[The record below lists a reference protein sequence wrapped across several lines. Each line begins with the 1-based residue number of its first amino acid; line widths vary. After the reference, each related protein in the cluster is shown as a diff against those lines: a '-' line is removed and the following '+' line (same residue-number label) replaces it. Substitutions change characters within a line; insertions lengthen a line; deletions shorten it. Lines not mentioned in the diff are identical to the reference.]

1 MLIDARQ
8 SEETRVVIT
17 STQEG
22 RLLEYDYE
30 STSRK
35 IIKGNIYL
43 AKVVRIEPSLQAA
56 FVEYGQERHGFLP
69 FSDIHPDYYRLPEH
83 EPAKVAE
90 VVPEETIAKAGSE
103 FKYNSALKDQDETS
117 DDVSADAPV
126 ATEEDAENISSF
138 RRERMYRHHKIQ
150 EVIKKGQVILVQV
163 AREQRGEKGAA
174 LTTYLTLAGRYCVLM
189 PNAGRAGGVS
199 RKINDNGDRQRLK
212 RILDG
217 IEVPEGMG
225 LIIRTAGMDRTKVEI
240 KKDLDYLLRIWQKIR
255 DLTLAST
262 APQLIHTEGNILQR
276 AIRDLYTKDIDEICV
291 EGDEAFQITKSY
303 MKILM
308 PTHVKK
314 VKAYE
319 NTTVPMF
326 QHHHVEE
333 QLSAI
338 QDVKVQLK
346 SGGYLVINTT
356 EALVAIDVNS
366 GRSTKERHIDDT
378 ALLTNIEAAE
388 EVARQLRLRDLAG
401 LIVIDFIDM
410 DNEEHNAQ
418 VEKQLKDCLQEDRAR
433 IQVGL
438 ISSFGLLEMSRQR
451 LRPSLFESTMT
462 TCDMCNGTGHVRDSL
477 SLALQAFRVLESNIL
492 NAKADDQFTLI
503 LPVASAFVL
512 FNHKRRQLTQLE
524 DSHKVS
530 IDVRLD
536 EKLIGDEFK
545 LTQNDKEIKSF
556 YRPSKRQ
563 SPKPYPI
570 TTKAH
575 QKPKLQPVEMYD
587 LHDDALIESY
597 APAQPAPAEGENGE
611 RRHTHNNQ
619 NPNRNRRFNDRRN
632 NNNRNRKFN
641 DRRQDN
647 QTQTA
652 TTAEKKPWWKRL
664 LQGK

>member
-17 STQEG
+17 STQDG

-69 FSDIHPDYYRLPEH
+69 FSDIHPDYYRLPDH

-90 VVPEETIAKAGSE
+90 VVPEGTTAKAVSE
-103 FKYNSALKDQDETS
+103 FK
-117 DDVSADAPV
+117 DDSGQLDLEDTNGSVSGDTAV

-276 AIRDLYTKDIDEICV
+276 AIRDLYTKDIDEICI

-314 VKAYE
+314 VKVYE
-319 NTTVPMF
+319 NITVPMF
-326 QHHHVEE
+326 QQHHVEE

-410 DNEEHNAQ
+410 DDEEHNSQ

-492 NAKADDQFTLI
+492 NAKPDDQFTLT

-524 DSHKVS
+524 DSHKVG

-563 SPKPYPI
+563 SSKPYPI
-570 TTKAH
+570 TIKAN
-575 QKPKLQPVEMYD
+575 QKPKLQPIEMYD

-597 APAQPAPAEGENGE
+597 APAQSAPVEVENGE
-611 RRHTHNNQ
+611 RRNNNQ

-632 NNNRNRKFN
+632 NNHRNRKFN
-641 DRRQDN
+641 DRRQNN
-647 QTQTA
+647 QAQAA

-664 LQGK
+664 LQGN

>member
-17 STQEG
+17 STHDG

-30 STSRK
+30 SSSRK

-69 FSDIHPDYYRLPEH
+69 FSDIHPDYYRLPDS
-83 EPAKVAE
+83 EPAKGADVAI
-90 VVPEETIAKAGSE
+90 EEGAVKKASSEIAAEQSPATEEAVDGDAG
-103 FKYNSALKDQDETS
+103 
-117 DDVSADAPV
+117 V
-126 ATEEDAENISSF
+126 ATEEDVENISSF
-138 RRERMYRHHKIQ
+138 RRERMYRQHKIQ

-217 IEVPEGMG
+217 IDVPEGMG
-225 LIIRTAGMDRTKVEI
+225 LIIRTAGMDRTRVEI
-240 KKDLDYLLRIWQKIR
+240 KKDLDYLQRIWQKIR

-276 AIRDLYTKDIDEICV
+276 AIRDLYTKDIDDITV
-291 EGDEAFQITKSY
+291 EGDEAFQITRSY

-319 NTTVPMF
+319 DTAVPMF

-338 QDVKVQLK
+338 QDTKVQLK
-346 SGGYLVINTT
+346 SGGYLVIDTT

-378 ALLTNIEAAE
+378 ALRTNLEAAE

-410 DNEEHNAQ
+410 DTEDHNTQ
-418 VEKQLKDCLQEDRAR
+418 VEKQLKECLQEDRAR
-433 IQVGL
+433 IQVGT

-462 TCDMCNGTGHVRDSL
+462 VCDQCNGTGHVRDSI
-477 SLALQAFRVLESNIL
+477 SLALHAFRVLESNII
-492 NAKADDQFTLI
+492 NAKPDDQFTLTV
-503 LPVASAFVL
+503 PVASAFVL

-524 DSHKVS
+524 DTYKVN
-530 IDVRLD
+530 IDIRLD

-545 LTQNDKEIKSF
+545 LAQNDKEIKSF

-563 SPKPYPI
+563 APKPYP
-570 TTKAH
+570 TAAKAH
-575 QKPKLQPVEMYD
+575 QKAKLQPVEMYD
-587 LHDDALIESY
+587 LHDEALIESY
-597 APAQPAPAEGENGE
+597 APTPAVPAEGAVEGE
-611 RRHTHNNQ
+611 RRHHNNH
-619 NPNRNRRFNDRRN
+619 NRNRRFNDRRHN
-632 NNNRNRKFN
+632 HRNRKFN
-641 DRRQDN
+641 DRRNEN
-647 QTQTA
+647 QTAA
-652 TTAEKKPWWKRL
+652 TTPEKKPWWKRL
-664 LQGK
+664 LQG

>member
-17 STQEG
+17 STHDG

-69 FSDIHPDYYRLPEH
+69 FSDIHPDYYRLPDH

-90 VVPEETIAKAGSE
+90 VVPEEASPSKKLGTDKEGVDAGSE
-103 FKYNSALKDQDETS
+103 EVVDGDLA
-117 DDVSADAPV
+117 V

-138 RRERMYRHHKIQ
+138 RRERMYRQHKIQ

-189 PNAGRAGGVS
+189 PNAGRSGGVS

-225 LIIRTAGMDRTKVEI
+225 LIIRTAGMDRTKIEI

-291 EGDEAFQITKSY
+291 EGDEAFQVTKSY

-319 NTTVPMF
+319 NTSIPMF
-326 QHHHVEE
+326 HHHHVEE

-338 QDVKVQLK
+338 QDVKVQLR

-366 GRSTKERHIDDT
+366 GRSTKERHIDET
-378 ALLTNIEAAE
+378 ALRTNLEAAE

-418 VEKQLKDCLQEDRAR
+418 VEKQLKECLQEDRAR
-433 IQVGL
+433 IQVGV

-492 NAKADDQFTLI
+492 NAKPDDQFTLT
-503 LPVASAFVL
+503 LPVAAAFVL

-524 DSHKVS
+524 DAHKVS
-530 IDVRLD
+530 IDVKLD

-563 SPKPYPI
+563 SPKPYPVS
-570 TTKAH
+570 TKAH

-587 LHDDALIESY
+587 LHDEALIESY
-597 APAQPAPAEGENGE
+597 APTNSSHGEGEQGE
-611 RRHTHNNQ
+611 RRYNHNN
-619 NPNRNRRFNDRRN
+619 NRNRRFNDRRN
-632 NNNRNRKFN
+632 NNNRNRRFN
-641 DRRQDN
+641 DRRHDN
-647 QTQTA
+647 QTHVA
-652 TTAEKKPWWKRL
+652 ASAEKKPWWKRL

>member
-1 MLIDARQ
+1 MSKRMLIDARQ

-17 STQEG
+17 STHDG

-30 STSRK
+30 SSSRK

-69 FSDIHPDYYRLPEH
+69 FSDIHPDYYRLPDN
-83 EPAKVAE
+83 EPTKASDVVTEESSSKKISPDLGETQAAE
-90 VVPEETIAKAGSE
+90 V
-103 FKYNSALKDQDETS
+103 DES
-117 DDVSADAPV
+117 VDGDEVV

-138 RRERMYRHHKIQ
+138 RRERMYRQHKIQ

-217 IEVPEGMG
+217 IDVPEGMG
-225 LIIRTAGMDRTKVEI
+225 LIIRTAGMDRTKIEI
-240 KKDLDYLLRIWQKIR
+240 KKDLDYLQRIWQKIR

-276 AIRDLYTKDIDEICV
+276 AIRDLYTKDIDDISV
-291 EGDEAFQITKSY
+291 EGDEAFQITRSY

-319 NTTVPMF
+319 DTAVPMF
-326 QHHHVEE
+326 QRYHVEE

-338 QDVKVQLK
+338 QDTKVQLK
-346 SGGYLVINTT
+346 SGGYLVIDTT

-378 ALLTNIEAAE
+378 ALRTNLEAAE

-410 DNEEHNAQ
+410 DTEEHNAQ

-433 IQVGL
+433 IQVGT

-462 TCDMCNGTGHVRDSL
+462 LCDHCSGTGHVRDSV
-477 SLALQAFRVLESNIL
+477 SLALHAFRVLESNII
-492 NAKADDQFTLI
+492 NAKPEDQFTLTV
-503 LPVASAFVL
+503 PVASAFVL

-524 DSHKVS
+524 DTYKVS
-530 IDVRLD
+530 IDIRLD

-563 SPKPYPI
+563 APKPYPAA
-570 TTKAH
+570 TKAN

-587 LHDDALIESY
+587 LHDEALIESY
-597 APAQPAPAEGENGE
+597 APTTEPTHEGE
-611 RRHTHNNQ
+611 RRHHHN
-619 NPNRNRRFNDRRN
+619 NRNRRFNDRRHN
-632 NNNRNRKFN
+632 NHRNRKFN
-641 DRRQDN
+641 DRRNEGQP
-647 QTQTA
+647 A
-652 TTAEKKPWWKRL
+652 AASTAEKKPWWKRL
-664 LQGK
+664 LQG

>member
-1 MLIDARQ
+1 M
-8 SEETRVVIT
+8 
-17 STQEG
+17 
-22 RLLEYDYE
+22 
-30 STSRK
+30 
-35 IIKGNIYL
+35 
-43 AKVVRIEPSLQAA
+43 VRIEPSLQAA

-69 FSDIHPDYYRLPEH
+69 FSDIHPDYYRLPDN
-83 EPAKVAE
+83 EPTKGADVAT
-90 VVPEETIAKAGSE
+90 EE
-103 FKYNSALKDQDETS
+103 NSTKKDSSDSAETHAPAVEES
-117 DDVSADAPV
+117 VEGDAAV

-217 IEVPEGMG
+217 IDVPEGMG
-225 LIIRTAGMDRTKVEI
+225 LIIRTAGMDRTKIEI
-240 KKDLDYLLRIWQKIR
+240 KKDLDYLQRIWQKIR

-276 AIRDLYTKDIDEICV
+276 AIRDLYTKDIDDITV
-291 EGDEAFQITKSY
+291 EGDEAFQITRSY

-319 NTTVPMF
+319 DKAVPMF

-338 QDVKVQLK
+338 QDTKVQLK
-346 SGGYLVINTT
+346 SGGYLVIDTT

-366 GRSTKERHIDDT
+366 GRSTKERNIDET
-378 ALLTNIEAAE
+378 ALRTNLEAAE

-410 DNEEHNAQ
+410 DSEDHNAQ

-433 IQVGL
+433 IQVGT

-462 TCDMCNGTGHVRDSL
+462 VCDQCSGAGHVRDSL
-477 SLALQAFRVLESNIL
+477 SLALQAFRVLESNII
-492 NAKADDQFTLI
+492 NAKAEDVFTLT

-524 DSHKVS
+524 DTYKVS

-556 YRPSKRQ
+556 YRLSKRQ
-563 SPKPYPI
+563 APKPYP
-570 TTKAH
+570 TATKAH

-587 LHDDALIESY
+587 LHDEALIESY
-597 APAQPAPAEGENGE
+597 APTPAAVPAEGAPEGD
-611 RRHTHNNQ
+611 RRHNN
-619 NPNRNRRFNDRRN
+619 NHNRNRRFNDRRH

-641 DRRQDN
+641 DRRN
-647 QTQTA
+647 ESQTA
-652 TTAEKKPWWKRL
+652 ATTPEKKPWWKRL
-664 LQGK
+664 LQG

>member
-1 MLIDARQ
+1 MSKRMLIDARQ
-8 SEETRVVIT
+8 SEEIRVVIA
-17 STQEG
+17 STQDG

-30 STSRK
+30 SASRK
-35 IIKGNIYL
+35 IYKGNIYL

-56 FVEYGQERHGFLP
+56 FVEYGQDRHGFLP
-69 FSDIHPDYYRLPEH
+69 FSDIHPDYYKLPANAQLKEGTTPPAEQEEQAVSDVAVSEEVPLVE
-83 EPAKVAE
+83 EPLE
-90 VVPEETIAKAGSE
+90 
-103 FKYNSALKDQDETS
+103 
-117 DDVSADAPV
+117 ADPMV
-126 ATEEDAENISSF
+126 ATEEDAESISSF
-138 RRERMYRHHKIQ
+138 RRERLYRQYKIQ

-217 IEVPEGMG
+217 IEVPDGMG

-276 AIRDLYTKDIDEICV
+276 SIRDLYNKDIEEIVV

-314 VKAYE
+314 VKPYE
-319 NTTVPMF
+319 DLAAPMF
-326 QHHHVEE
+326 HRYAMEE

-338 QDVKVQLK
+338 QDTKVQLK

-366 GRSTKERHIDDT
+366 GRSTKERHIDET
-378 ALLTNIEAAE
+378 ALRTNLEAAE

-410 DNEEHNAQ
+410 DNEEHNQQ
-418 VEKQLKDCLQEDRAR
+418 VEQRLKDFLQHDRAR
-433 IQVGL
+433 IQVGQ

-462 TCDMCNGTGHVRDSL
+462 TCDMCSGTGHVRDAA
-477 SLALQAFRVLESNIL
+477 SLAVQAFRVLESNTL
-492 NAKADDQFTLI
+492 NSKEGDQFVLT
-503 LPVASAFVL
+503 LPVSAAFVL

-524 DSHKVS
+524 DQHKVG
-530 IDVRLD
+530 IDIRLD
-536 EKLIGDEFK
+536 EKMIGDEFK

-556 YRPSKRQ
+556 YRMSKKAAPKIQ
-563 SPKPYPI
+563 SI
-570 TTKAH
+570 SNKAQ
-575 QKPKLQPVEMYD
+575 QKPKLQPIEMYD
-587 LHDDALIESY
+587 LQDDALIESY
-597 APAQPAPAEGENGE
+597 ASTEGHHDGE
-611 RRHTHNNQ
+611 RRHHHNH
-619 NPNRNRRFNDRRN
+619 RNRRFNDRRN
-632 NNNRNRKFN
+632 NHRNRRFN
-641 DRRQDN
+641 DRRHEQQN
-647 QTQTA
+647 TA
-652 TTAEKKPWWKRL
+652 PSGEKKPWWKRL
-664 LQGK
+664 LQG

>member
-1 MLIDARQ
+1 MSKRMLIDARQ

-17 STQEG
+17 STHDG

-30 STSRK
+30 SSSRK

-69 FSDIHPDYYRLPEH
+69 FSDIHPDYYRLPDN
-83 EPAKVAE
+83 EPTKGADVATEENSTKKDSSDLVETHASVAE
-90 VVPEETIAKAGSE
+90 ESVEG
-103 FKYNSALKDQDETS
+103 
-117 DDVSADAPV
+117 DAAV

-138 RRERMYRHHKIQ
+138 RRERMYRYHKIQ

-217 IEVPEGMG
+217 IDVPEGMG
-225 LIIRTAGMDRTKVEI
+225 LIIRTAGMDRTKAEI
-240 KKDLDYLLRIWQKIR
+240 KKDLDYLQRIWQKIR

-276 AIRDLYTKDIDEICV
+276 AIRDLYTKDIDDITV
-291 EGDEAFQITKSY
+291 EGDEAFQITRSY

-319 NTTVPMF
+319 DTAVPMF

-338 QDVKVQLK
+338 QDTKVQLK
-346 SGGYLVINTT
+346 SGGYLVIDTT

-366 GRSTKERHIDDT
+366 GRSTKERHIDET
-378 ALLTNIEAAE
+378 ALRTNLEAAE

-410 DNEEHNAQ
+410 DSEEHNAQ

-433 IQVGL
+433 IQVGT

-462 TCDMCNGTGHVRDSL
+462 VCDHCSGTGHVRDSL

-492 NAKADDQFTLI
+492 NAKAEDQFTLT

-524 DSHKVS
+524 DTYKVS

-563 SPKPYPI
+563 APKPYPAA
-570 TTKAH
+570 TKAH

-587 LHDDALIESY
+587 LHDEALIESY
-597 APAQPAPAEGENGE
+597 APTPAAASTEGAPEGE
-611 RRHTHNNQ
+611 RRHHNNH
-619 NPNRNRRFNDRRN
+619 NRNRRFNDRRHN
-632 NNNRNRKFN
+632 HRNRKFN
-641 DRRQDN
+641 DRRNEN
-647 QTQTA
+647 QTAA
-652 TTAEKKPWWKRL
+652 TTPEKKPWWKRL
-664 LQGK
+664 LQG

>member
-8 SEETRVVIT
+8 SEETRVVIA
-17 STQEG
+17 STQDG

-30 STSRK
+30 SSSRK
-35 IIKGNIYL
+35 IFKGNIYL

-56 FVEYGQERHGFLP
+56 FVEYGQDRHGFLP
-69 FSDIHPDYYRLPEH
+69 FSDIHPDYYKLPANAQLKESAAVESEQAELPAEAVIVNEDVPQAE
-83 EPAKVAE
+83 EPLEEDTMVAM
-90 VVPEETIAKAGSE
+90 
-103 FKYNSALKDQDETS
+103 
-117 DDVSADAPV
+117 
-126 ATEEDAENISSF
+126 EEDAENISSF
-138 RRERMYRHHKIQ
+138 RRERMYRQYKIQ

-225 LIIRTAGMDRTKVEI
+225 LIIRTAGMDRTKIEI

-276 AIRDLYTKDIDEICV
+276 AIRDLYTKDIDEIIV
-291 EGDEAFQITKSY
+291 EGDEAFQTTKSY

-308 PTHVKK
+308 PAHVKK
-314 VKAYE
+314 VKPYE
-319 NTTVPMF
+319 DIIAPMF
-326 QHHHVEE
+326 HRHGMEE

-338 QDVKVQLK
+338 QDTKVQLK

-366 GRSTKERHIDDT
+366 GRSTKERHIDET
-378 ALLTNIEAAE
+378 ALRTNLEAAE

-410 DNEEHNAQ
+410 DNEEHNQQ
-418 VEKQLKDCLQEDRAR
+418 VEQRLKDYLQQDRAR
-433 IQVGL
+433 IQVGQ

-462 TCDMCNGTGHVRDSL
+462 TCDMCSGTGHVRDAT
-477 SLALQAFRVLESNIL
+477 SLALQAFRVLESNTL
-492 NAKADDQFTLI
+492 SAKEGDQFVLTLPI
-503 LPVASAFVL
+503 ASAFVL
-512 FNHKRRQLTQLE
+512 FNHKRRQLTQIE
-524 DSHKVS
+524 DQHKVG
-530 IDVRLD
+530 IDIRLD
-536 EKLIGDEFK
+536 EKMVGDEFK

-556 YRPSKRQ
+556 YRPSKKILPKTQ
-563 SPKPYPI
+563 SVAN
-570 TTKAH
+570 KAQ
-575 QKPKLQPVEMYD
+575 QKPKLQPIEMYD
-587 LHDDALIESY
+587 LQDEALIESY
-597 APAQPAPAEGENGE
+597 APTEEHQEGE
-611 RRHTHNNQ
+611 RRHHHNH
-619 NPNRNRRFNDRRN
+619 RNRRFNDRRN
-632 NNNRNRKFN
+632 NYRNRKFN
-641 DRRQDN
+641 DRRQEHQN
-647 QTQTA
+647 TA
-652 TTAEKKPWWKRL
+652 PTAEKKPWWKRL
-664 LQGK
+664 LQG

>member
-1 MLIDARQ
+1 MSKRMLIDARQ

-17 STQEG
+17 STHDG

-30 STSRK
+30 SSSRK

-69 FSDIHPDYYRLPEH
+69 FSDIHPDYYRLPDN
-83 EPAKVAE
+83 EPAKDANVTT
-90 VVPEETIAKAGSE
+90 EEPSPKKASTVSE
-103 FKYNSALKDQDETS
+103 DLQAPAVEHA
-117 DDVSADAPV
+117 VEGDAPI

-217 IEVPEGMG
+217 IDVPEGMG
-225 LIIRTAGMDRTKVEI
+225 LIIRTAGMDRTKIEI
-240 KKDLDYLLRIWQKIR
+240 KKDLDYLQRIWQKIR

-276 AIRDLYTKDIDEICV
+276 AIRDLYTKDIDDITV
-291 EGDEAFQITKSY
+291 EGDEAFQITRSY

-319 NTTVPMF
+319 DTAVPMF

-338 QDVKVQLK
+338 QDTKVQLK
-346 SGGYLVINTT
+346 SGGYLVIDTT

-378 ALLTNIEAAE
+378 ALRTNLEAAE

-410 DNEEHNAQ
+410 DTEEHNTQ

-433 IQVGL
+433 IQVGT

-462 TCDMCNGTGHVRDSL
+462 LCDHCNGTGHVRDSL
-477 SLALQAFRVLESNIL
+477 SLALQAFRVLESNII
-492 NAKADDQFTLI
+492 NAKAEDQFTLI

-524 DSHKVS
+524 DTYKVS
-530 IDVRLD
+530 IDIRLD

-563 SPKPYPI
+563 APKPYPTAI
-570 TTKAH
+570 KAH
-575 QKPKLQPVEMYD
+575 EKPKLQPIEMYD
-587 LHDDALIESY
+587 LQDEALIESY
-597 APAQPAPAEGENGE
+597 APTTETAPEGE
-611 RRHTHNNQ
+611 RRHNN
-619 NPNRNRRFNDRRN
+619 NHNRNRRFNDRRN
-632 NNNRNRKFN
+632 NHRNRKFN
-641 DRRQDN
+641 DRRNEN
-647 QTQTA
+647 QAAPSSTQ
-652 TTAEKKPWWKRL
+652 EKKPWWKRL
-664 LQGK
+664 LQGS

>member
-17 STQEG
+17 STHDG

-30 STSRK
+30 SASRK
-35 IIKGNIYL
+35 IYKGNIYL

-69 FSDIHPDYYRLPEH
+69 FSDIHPDYYRLP
-83 EPAKVAE
+83 K
-90 VVPEETIAKAGSE
+90 PEESKSPTEIESGHQETTEMESKD
-103 FKYNSALKDQDETS
+103 SAELSTTPAVEIVET
-117 DDVSADAPV
+117 DTVI
-126 ATEEDAENISSF
+126 ATEDEAEHISSF
-138 RRERMYRHHKIQ
+138 RRERMYRQYKIQ
-150 EVIKKGQVILVQV
+150 EVIKKGQVLLVQV

-199 RKINDNGDRQRLK
+199 RKINDNSDRQRLK

-225 LIIRTAGMDRTKVEI
+225 LIIRTAGMDRTKIEI

-255 DLTLAST
+255 DLTLVST

-276 AIRDLYTKDIDEICV
+276 SIRDLYTKDIDEVIV

-308 PTHVKK
+308 PSHVKK

-319 NTTVPMF
+319 DTSVPLF
-326 QHHHVEE
+326 HRYNVEE
-333 QLSAI
+333 QLNAI

-378 ALLTNIEAAE
+378 ALRTNLEAAE
-388 EVARQLRLRDLAG
+388 EIARQLRLRDLAG

-410 DNEEHNAQ
+410 DNEDHNAQ
-418 VEKQLKDCLQEDRAR
+418 VEKQLKDCLQDDRAR

-451 LRPSLFESTMT
+451 LRPSLFESTMSV
-462 TCDMCNGTGHVRDSL
+462 CDHCHGNGHVRDHV
-477 SLALQAFRVLESNIL
+477 SLALQAFRMLESNVL
-492 NAKADDQFTLI
+492 SAKEGDSFTLA
-503 LPVASAFVL
+503 LPIEAAFIL
-512 FNHKRRQLTQLE
+512 FNHKRRQVSQLE
-524 DSHKVS
+524 DTYKVE
-530 IDVRLD
+530 IYVRSD
-536 EKLIGDEFK
+536 EKLIGAEFK
-545 LTQNDKEIKSF
+545 LMQNDKEIKSF
-556 YRPSKRQ
+556 YRPSKKQ
-563 SPKPYPI
+563 STKSYPV
-570 TTKAH
+570 TNRAQ
-575 QKPKLQPVEMYD
+575 QKPKLQPIEMYD
-587 LHDDALIESY
+587 LEDEALIESY
-597 APAQPAPAEGENGE
+597 SAEEPAQEE
-611 RRHTHNNQ
+611 RRHQHNN
-619 NPNRNRRFNDRRN
+619 NRNRRFNDRRHN
-632 NNNRNRKFN
+632 HHRQRHFNN
-641 DRRQDN
+641 DRRN
-647 QTQTA
+647 EKRSHTA
-652 TTAEKKPWWKRL
+652 GAPVTEKKPWWKRL
-664 LQGK
+664 LQG

>member
-1 MLIDARQ
+1 
-8 SEETRVVIT
+8 
-17 STQEG
+17 
-22 RLLEYDYE
+22 LEYDYE
-30 STSRK
+30 SSSRK

-56 FVEYGQERHGFLP
+56 FVDYGQERHGFLP
-69 FSDIHPDYYRLPEH
+69 FSDIHPDYYRLPDNAS
-83 EPAKVAE
+83 AKGVDVAPE
-90 VVPEETIAKAGSE
+90 KGIDIATEETSPQKASPDLEGANAPAVEDSV
-103 FKYNSALKDQDETS
+103 SGDEII
-117 DDVSADAPV
+117 

-138 RRERMYRHHKIQ
+138 RRERMYRQHKIQ

-217 IEVPEGMG
+217 IDVPEGMG
-225 LIIRTAGMDRTKVEI
+225 LIIRTAGMDRSKVEI
-240 KKDLDYLLRIWQKIR
+240 KKDLNYLQRIWQKIR

-276 AIRDLYTKDIDEICV
+276 AIRDLYTKDIDDITV
-291 EGDEAFQITKSY
+291 EGDEAFQITRSY

-319 NTTVPMF
+319 DTSVPMF
-326 QHHHVEE
+326 QHYHVEE

-338 QDVKVQLK
+338 QDTKVQLK

-366 GRSTKERHIDDT
+366 GRSTKERHIDET
-378 ALLTNIEAAE
+378 ALRTNLEAAE

-410 DNEEHNAQ
+410 DSEEHNAQ
-418 VEKQLKDCLQEDRAR
+418 VETQLKECLKEDRAR
-433 IQVGL
+433 IQVGT

-451 LRPSLFESTMT
+451 LRPSLFESTMMV
-462 TCDMCNGTGHVRDSL
+462 CDHCNGTGHVRDSI
-477 SLALQAFRVLESNIL
+477 SLALQAFRVLESNVIQ
-492 NAKADDQFTLI
+492 AKAEDQFTLT

-524 DSHKVS
+524 DTYKIS

-563 SPKPYPI
+563 AAKPYA
-570 TTKAH
+570 TATKAH

-587 LHDDALIESY
+587 LQDEALIESY
-597 APAQPAPAEGENGE
+597 APTTEPSQEGE
-611 RRHTHNNQ
+611 RRHHH
-619 NPNRNRRFNDRRN
+619 RNRRFNDRRHHH
-632 NNNRNRKFN
+632 RNRKFN
-641 DRRQDN
+641 DRRNEN
-647 QTQTA
+647 QTAA
-652 TTAEKKPWWKRL
+652 TSTSEKKPWWKRL
-664 LQGK
+664 LQG

>member
-8 SEETRVVIT
+8 PEETRVVIT
-17 STQEG
+17 STHDGQ
-22 RLLEYDYE
+22 LLEYDYE

-69 FSDIHPDYYRLPEH
+69 FSDIHPDYYRLPDHAPE
-83 EPAKVAE
+83 KVTE
-90 VVPEETIAKAGSE
+90 VVSEESVAKPLSE
-103 FKYNSALKDQDETS
+103 PNPVAIHHEV
-117 DDVSADAPV
+117 DDAAHGGDAV
-126 ATEEDAENISSF
+126 ATEDDVENISSF
-138 RRERMYRHHKIQ
+138 RRERMYRQHKIQ

-189 PNAGRAGGVS
+189 PNAGKAGGVS

-276 AIRDLYTKDIDEICV
+276 AIRDLYTKDIDEIYV

-319 NTTVPMF
+319 NLSVPMF

-378 ALLTNIEAAE
+378 ALRTNIEAAE

-433 IQVGL
+433 IQVGV
-438 ISSFGLLEMSRQR
+438 ISSFGLMEMSRQR

-492 NAKADDQFTLI
+492 NAKAEDQFTLT

-524 DSHKVS
+524 DLHKVT

-563 SPKPYPI
+563 SPKPYPV

-597 APAQPAPAEGENGE
+597 APTSPTYSEGEQGE
-611 RRHTHNNQ
+611 RRHNYNNPNQ
-619 NPNRNRRFNDRRN
+619 NRNRRFNDRRN

-641 DRRQDN
+641 DRRTNN
-647 QTQTA
+647 QTQTVTA
-652 TTAEKKPWWKRL
+652 AEKKPWWKRL

>member
-1 MLIDARQ
+1 MSKRMLIDARQ
-8 SEETRVVIT
+8 SEEIRVVIA
-17 STQEG
+17 STQDG

-30 STSRK
+30 SASRK
-35 IIKGNIYL
+35 IYKGNIYL

-56 FVEYGQERHGFLP
+56 FVEYGQDRHGFLP
-69 FSDIHPDYYRLPEH
+69 FSDIHPDYYKLP
-83 EPAKVAE
+83 AN
-90 VVPEETIAKAGSE
+90 GQ
-103 FKYNSALKDQDETS
+103 LKDKEG
-117 DDVSADAPV
+117 SAVAAEQEEALAEKMIAREDALHVEEHAEGDAVV

-138 RRERMYRHHKIQ
+138 RRERMYRQYKIQ

-276 AIRDLYTKDIDEICV
+276 SIRDLYNKDIDEIVV
-291 EGDEAFQITKSY
+291 EGDESFQITKSY

-314 VKAYE
+314 VKPYE
-319 NTTVPMF
+319 DEAAPMF
-326 QHHHVEE
+326 HRSGMEE

-338 QDVKVQLK
+338 QDTKVQLR

-366 GRSTKERHIDDT
+366 GRSTKERHIDET
-378 ALLTNIEAAE
+378 ALRTNLEAAE

-410 DNEEHNAQ
+410 DNEEHNQQ
-418 VEKQLKDCLQEDRAR
+418 VEQRLKDFLQHDRAR
-433 IQVGL
+433 IQVGQ

-462 TCDMCNGTGHVRDSL
+462 TCDMCSGTGHVRDAT
-477 SLALQAFRVLESNIL
+477 SLAVQAFRVLESNTL
-492 NAKADDQFTLI
+492 NSKEGDQFVLT
-503 LPVASAFVL
+503 LPVAAAFVL

-524 DSHKVS
+524 DQHKIG
-530 IDVRLD
+530 IDIRLD
-536 EKLIGDEFK
+536 EKMIGDEFK

-556 YRPSKRQ
+556 YRVSKKAFPKIQ
-563 SPKPYPI
+563 SVAN
-570 TTKAH
+570 KAQ
-575 QKPKLQPVEMYD
+575 QKPKLQPIEMYD
-587 LHDDALIESY
+587 LQDEALIESY
-597 APAQPAPAEGENGE
+597 APTEGQHDGE
-611 RRHTHNNQ
+611 RRHHHNNH
-619 NPNRNRRFNDRRN
+619 RSRRFNDRRN
-632 NNNRNRKFN
+632 NNHRNRRFN
-641 DRRQDN
+641 DRRQEQQN
-647 QTQTA
+647 TA
-652 TTAEKKPWWKRL
+652 PMAEKKSWWKRL
-664 LQGK
+664 LQG